1 MLNNQIVFGL
11 TCFVLGGILSP
22 IVNIAKDAIMTWHFR
37 RQHEEIEKDLEEFYD
52 THIRNDYASAHLFKE
67 QSAGQRTPDPE
78 ADVSG
83 IPEEYRAESDPQPE
97 EEDEEERKKRE
108 GERGFFS

>member
-37 RQHEEIEKDLEEFYD
+37 RQHEEIEKGLEEFYD
-52 THIRNDYASAHLFKE
+52 THIRNDIKAEDFKE
-67 QSAGQRTPDPE
+67 QTAGQKTPDPE
-78 ADVSG
+78 ADVSI